1 MNKITYLIFFCF
13 SISYGFFNYVYD
25 NLLSTYCAGG
35 AKVESRD
42 RLGLTPLMHAA
53 TKGRLE
59 AVEFLLKVIILW
71 GQPIKLIQA
80 VSISEFHEY

>member
-1 MNKITYLIFFCF
+1 MVEILRVKWSAKIVKYST
-13 SISYGFFNYVYD
+13 FNI
-25 NLLSTYCAGG
+25 LPSTFCAGG

-53 TKGRLE
+53 TKGRIE
-59 AVEFLLKVIILW
+59 AVEFLLKVIDVQW

-80 VSISEFHEY
+80 VSTSEFHEY

>member
-1 MNKITYLIFFCF
+1 MIN
-13 SISYGFFNYVYD
+13 

-59 AVEFLLKVIILW
+59 AVEFLLKV
-71 GQPIKLIQA
+71 
-80 VSISEFHEY
+80 SM